1 MTKRNLYIMGITA
14 AVTIITLTLPGLLW
28 QRGLPIIW
36 ALALVG
42 GYVIVAVLGYLGG
55 KL

>member
-14 AVTIITLTLPGLLW
+14 AVTIITLTLPGLLYM
-28 QRGLPIIW
+28 RGLPITW

-42 GYVIVAVLGYLGG
+42 GYILAAVLGYALGR
-55 KL
+55 L

>member
-1 MTKRNLYIMGITA
+1 MIRHNLKRMGITA
-14 AVTIITLTLPGLLW
+14 LTTMITLTLPGLLYM
-28 QRGLPIIW
+28 RGLPITW